1 MAKIKLRLSAKSE
14 DVDSNLENSVKEE
27 PVPTTLKIK
36 PLKKQTKSQKSANTS
51 SLPKITLKTSSDPD
65 HLPKIKIKGVDS
77 NASAI
82 SDLPDVNIKMK
93 TPKIRVKPVKLP
105 GNGYDSE
112 DPDKE
117 DDPLIEEAIVIRFL
131 PDESLDTV
139 RAAVENSERTGD
151 KNSERAGIDLSCIS
165 VTWVD
170 KRRAIVRINS
180 LLYAA
185 KLVNLPTISEVHKTI
200 DKKNIFKTVDVCQM
214 LLVVK
219 QISDESEVLS
229 LKIDKEYGETY
240 PDGLTPPLESVK
252 DKFEKKYESEVIQ
265 NVEDEVARLL
275 KLDAEAESSV
285 FEFIDPDKENVTP
298 MSVIETKL
306 RKKLSK
312 KEKKRRK
319 REQERLREESQNTA
333 TSDITQKEETN
344 NIDDEF
350 GDLDDEL
357 DRLMGEEGTGDQ
369 SIAGEE
375 EEDDDDEEDDEEDE
389 EEEDGVDEEGD
400 VEMADANTAQEDDD
414 DEEEDDDDDD
424 DEDEDAIDDNLGDSN
439 LSGDESAQHNALI
452 MEEVSELES
461 TIAQKEKDLKKAI
474 NPIMR
479 NRILDVI
486 SRLQQE
492 LEMKRQLIVE
502 QSNTENENT
511 ENNGEKE
518 ESNVMS
524 NETGLNGSGG
534 DVEMDEERE
543 EDDKREVQQSN
554 QYKENQDDDAE
565 GEGREEEEDEDDDE
579 YGDLF

>member
-375 EEDDDDEEDDEEDE
+375 EDDDDEEDDEEDE

-414 DEEEDDDDDD
+414 DEEEEDDDDD

-511 ENNGEKE
+511 ENNGEME

-565 GEGREEEEDEDDDE
+565 GAGREEEEDEDDDE

>member
-375 EEDDDDEEDDEEDE
+375 EDDDDEEDDEEDE

-565 GEGREEEEDEDDDE
+565 GAGREEEEDEDDDE

>member
-77 NASAI
+77 NALAI

-375 EEDDDDEEDDEEDE
+375 EDDDDEEDDEEDE

-414 DEEEDDDDDD
+414 DEEEEDDDDD

-511 ENNGEKE
+511 ENNGEME

-565 GEGREEEEDEDDDE
+565 GAGREEEEDEDDDE